1 MLKSILIG
9 HLLHLYLVAIAFWN
23 GFKEL
28 QSSYTVQSVITLSVD
43 IPNIVS
49 SRTWTHLPV
58 LGDEMFIRIIGW
70 ATALIVAVVH
80 VLGKHYNNNLEKY
93 NKEALWVQK

>member
-1 MLKSILIG
+1 MKCLYV
-9 HLLHLYLVAIAFWN
+9 LLV
-23 GFKEL
+23 G
-28 QSSYTVQSVITLSVD
+28 
-43 IPNIVS
+43 
-49 SRTWTHLPV
+49 
-58 LGDEMFIRIIGW
+58 